1 MKYCKTHTLD
11 EIKNDYHEVVSIFMN
26 VREIKTLKEYA
37 KRHKVSIEVDRLP
50 LYEYTENGIAEIV
63 RIECWDN
70 LGYIYFNYM
79 NPEKVYIYFD
89 VYSEDVEEYFL
100 DSVTYDTLEKEYTKG
115 LLWIIQLLV

>member
-1 MKYCKTHTLD
+1 M
-11 EIKNDYHEVVSIFMN
+11 
-26 VREIKTLKEYA
+26 
-37 KRHKVSIEVDRLP
+37 P